1 MRHMMF
7 RTRMS
12 VSLGLLFASI
22 YLAILVHG
30 AIAQSM
36 SPTGDPQTIAH
47 GKELV
52 DAGGCAA
59 CHTAPGG
66 TPFGGN
72 VIGDWNAPSLLNNSH
87 NGLGAWSAE
96 DIGLYL
102 RTGHNAYADA
112 SGPMASVITNSTAKL
127 SEADATAIGVYFK
140 SLTGSGAAARAPVA
154 ASDPAMV
161 SGAHIYADEC
171 AACHTNEGTGA
182 ADLFPALKASPVVQ
196 ADNPVTLVHVVLHG
210 AQSVGTIVASASAMP
225 AFGGQ
230 LSDQQIADV
239 LTYIRNSWGNA
250 APAVSADTVKQAR

>member
-1 MRHMMF
+1 MRQ
-7 RTRMS
+7 TMS
-12 VSLGLLFASI
+12 RASISLGPLFASI
-22 YLAILVHG
+22 CLVAMVHG
-30 AIAQSM
+30 AMAQSM
-36 SPTGDPQTIAH
+36 SPAGDPQTIAQ
-47 GKELV
+47 GKKLV
-52 DAGGCAA
+52 DAGGCAG

-72 VIGDWNAPSLLNNSH
+72 VIGDWNAPSLVNDPH
-87 NGLGAWSAE
+87 NGLGAWSAD
-96 DIGLYL
+96 DIALYL

-127 SEADATAIGVYFK
+127 SEADAKAIGVYFK
-140 SLTGSGAAARAPVA
+140 SLTGSSAAMRAPVA
-154 ASDPAMV
+154 ASDPAIV

-210 AQSVGTIVASASAMP
+210 AQSVGTTTAGASAMP
-225 AFGGQ
+225 AFDGQ

-250 APAVSADTVKQAR
+250 APAVSADTVKKAR

>member
-1 MRHMMF
+1 MRHMMS
-7 RTRMS
+7 RTSISR
-12 VSLGLLFASI
+12 GLLFAS
-22 YLAILVHG
+22 LCLVTMVHG

-36 SPTGDPQTIAH
+36 SPAGDQQTIAH
-47 GKELV
+47 GKNLV
-52 DAGGCAA
+52 DAAGCAG

-66 TPFGGN
+66 APFGGN
-72 VIGDWNAPSLLNNSH
+72 VIGDWNAPSLLNNPH
-87 NGLGAWSAE
+87 NGLGAWSAD

-112 SGPMASVITNSTAKL
+112 SGPMASVITSSTAKL
-127 SEADATAIGVYFK
+127 SEADATAIGIYLK
-140 SLTGSGAAARAPVA
+140 SLTGSGAAVPAPVA
-154 ASDPAMV
+154 AIDPAMV

-210 AQSVGTIVASASAMP
+210 AQSVGTTTAGASAMP

-230 LSDQQIADV
+230 MSDQQLADV

-250 APAVSADTVKQAR
+250 APAVSADTVKRAR

>member
-1 MRHMMF
+1 MRQI
-7 RTRMS
+7 MS
-12 VSLGLLFASI
+12 LASISLGLLFASI
-22 YLAILVHG
+22 CLVTMAHG

-36 SPTGDPQTIAH
+36 SPAGDQDTIAR
-47 GKELV
+47 GEKLV
-52 DAGGCAA
+52 NAAGCAA

-66 TPFGGN
+66 TPLGGD
-72 VIGDWNAPSLLNNSH
+72 VIGDWIAPSLVNNPH
-87 NGLGAWSAE
+87 NGLGAWSAD
-96 DIGLYL
+96 DIALYL

-127 SEADATAIGVYFK
+127 SEEDATAIGVYFK
-140 SLTGSGAAARAPVA
+140 SLTGSGAAVLAPVA

-161 SGAHIYADEC
+161 SGGHMYADEC
-171 AACHTNEGTGA
+171 AACHRNEGTGA

-196 ADNPVTLVHVVLHG
+196 ADNAVTLVHVVLHG
-210 AQSVGTIVASASAMP
+210 AQSVGTTAASAGAMP

-250 APAVSADTVKQAR
+250 APAVSANTVKSAR

>member
-1 MRHMMF
+1 MCHMMF
-7 RTRMS
+7 RASIR
-12 VSLGLLFASI
+12 LRLLFASI
-22 YLAILVHG
+22 CLVTMVHG
-30 AIAQSM
+30 ALAQST
-36 SPTGDPQTIAH
+36 SPAGDQQTIAR

-52 DAGGCAA
+52 AASSCAA

-72 VIGDWNAPSLLNNSH
+72 VIGDWNAPSLLNNPH
-87 NGLGAWSAE
+87 NGIAAWSAD

-112 SGPMASVITNSTAKL
+112 SGPMASVITNSTSKL
-127 SEADATAIGVYFK
+127 SEADAAAIGVYFK

-154 ASDPAMV
+154 ANDPAMV

-182 ADLFPALKASPVVQ
+182 ADLFPALKASPIVQ
-196 ADNPVTLVHVVLHG
+196 ADNPVTLMHVVLHG
-210 AQSVGTIVASASAMP
+210 AQSVGTTAAAASAMP

-250 APAVSADTVKQAR
+250 APPVSADTVKKAR

>member
-1 MRHMMF
+1 MRHI
-7 RTRMS
+7 MS
-12 VSLGLLFASI
+12 RASISLGLLFTS
-22 YLAILVHG
+22 LCLVTMVHD
-30 AIAQSM
+30 ALAQSM
-36 SPTGDPQTIAH
+36 SSVGDQQTIAH
-47 GKELV
+47 GKKLV
-52 DAGGCAA
+52 DAAGCAA
-59 CHTAPGG
+59 CHSAPGG

-87 NGLGAWSAE
+87 NGLGSWSAD

-112 SGPMASVITNSTAKL
+112 SGPMAGVITNSTAKL
-127 SEADATAIGVYFK
+127 SEADAAAIGVYFK
-140 SLTGSGAAARAPVA
+140 SLTGSGAAVRAPVA
-154 ASDPAMV
+154 ASDPAIV

-182 ADLFPALKASPVVQ
+182 ADLFPALKASPVVE
-196 ADNPVTLVHVVLHG
+196 ADDPVTLVHVVLHG
-210 AQSVGTIVASASAMP
+210 AQSVGTTTASASAMP

-250 APAVSADTVKQAR
+250 APAVSAGTVKRAR